1 MVEKGFELSEA
12 SHTPV
17 MLEVRIRAC
26 HVHGRFIAKDNVRPA
41 FGLKDAMEN
50 PRRDVSRIVLPPA
63 SYVQEQEKIRE
74 RLPAARKFIV
84 EHKLNE
90 VFADGAQDVGIILQ
104 GGMYNGL
111 IRALQLMG
119 LSDAFGNS
127 RIPLYVLNV
136 TYPLVDEEVTR
147 FCAGKRAVLMVEESQ
162 PEFLE
167 QAINVILRK
176 ADLQTRVH
184 GKDMLPMAGEYTAAW
199 CAPAWKR
206 SSGAICR
213 ACGRT
218 PRSRLLR
225 CSRRAWRSTCIRG
238 RPASAPAVPNGRSSP
253 R

>member
-1 MVEKGFELSEA
+1 
-12 SHTPV
+12 

-41 FGLKDAMEN
+41 FGLKDAMEH

-63 SYVQEQEKIRE
+63 SYVQEQEKIRD
-74 RLPAARKFIV
+74 RLAGRAEFIV
-84 EHKLNE
+84 DHALNE
-90 VFADGAQDVGIILQ
+90 VFADGAQDVGIIVQ

-167 QAINVILRK
+167 QAINVILRQ

-184 GKDMLPMAGEYTAAW
+184 GKGHAADGGRIHRQRDA
-199 CAPAWKR
+199 CAA
-206 SSGAICR
+206 
-213 ACGRT
+213 
-218 PRSRLLR
+218 
-225 CSRRAWRSTCIRG
+225 
-238 RPASAPAVPNGRSSP
+238 
-253 R
+253 